1 MVGIHC
7 RFEEGTI
14 LGGEAPAFGETR
26 RQLAFSPDLKSSGL
40 LVVVHQFQNASLKG
54 FAPE

>member
-7 RFEEGTI
+7 RSEEGTT

-26 RQLAFSPDLKSSGL
+26 RQLAFSPDLKSSGP